1 MKLTANGSH
10 EITLI
15 PGRDYAI
22 YIAGN
27 FGGGSVALTIG
38 NADLSGVLPVPGYET
53 LGTDTSFILTAPS
66 HRFQISLS
74 GASSPALVADCI
86 LCPAGT

>member
-53 LGTDTSFILTAPS
+53 LHTSATFILTAPS
-66 HRFQISLS
+66 HRFIATLS
-74 GASSPALVADCI
+74 GASSPEISFQSV
-86 LCPAGT
+86 LCPSGT